1 MLTRERLTE
10 EQQSMVDRIVRS
22 SKSLLA
28 IVNEILDFSKIEAG
42 QIDLDELPINLTD
55 LLQNISDTQ
64 RMMATEKGL
73 RFHAEIPEHLLSGVL
88 CDAIRIEQILNNL
101 ISNAIK
107 FTSEGD
113 VWLRVKVTREDLG
126 EVSVYFEVAD
136 TGIGIPSDII
146 PRLGSPF
153 TQADRTVT
161 RHFGGTGLG
170 LSIAKKL
177 IQLMKGDLEIQSTHG
192 SGSVFSFALTF
203 LRAKKC

>member
-88 CDAIRIEQILNNL
+88 CD
-101 ISNAIK
+101 AIK

>member
-88 CDAIRIEQILNNL
+88 CDAIRIEPKHSWIRERFLL
-101 ISNAIK
+101 CA
-107 FTSEGD
+107 D
-113 VWLRVKVTREDLG
+113 VFKG
-126 EVSVYFEVAD
+126 
-136 TGIGIPSDII
+136 
-146 PRLGSPF
+146 
-153 TQADRTVT
+153 
-161 RHFGGTGLG
+161 
-170 LSIAKKL
+170 KK
-177 IQLMKGDLEIQSTHG
+177 M
-192 SGSVFSFALTF
+192 LTA
-203 LRAKKC
+203 RSS